1 MQPRLVLFDCDG
13 TLIDS
18 ASVIVAAMASAF
30 VRNGLPAPDAQEI
43 RAIIGLSL
51 PSATAVLASRHP
63 EAPVAALVTAYKAAY
78 RDSIVEDALHE
89 PLFPGIAD
97 ALERVEDERTLLG
110 VVTGKSRRGLD
121 RVLAAHGLSGR
132 FVVTRTADEAASKP
146 NPDMVL
152 QSLAETGAEP
162 DRTVVIGDTSFDMAM
177 ARSAGVR
184 AVGVSWG
191 YHDVAELEAAGAEA
205 VAQAAADLPAIVN
218 TLLPL
223 D

>member
-18 ASVIVAAMASAF
+18 ASVIVNAMVSAF

-63 EAPVAALVTAYKAAY
+63 EAPVSALVTAYKAAY
-78 RDSIVEDALHE
+78 RDSVVEESLHE
-89 PLFPGIAD
+89 PLFPGVAE
-97 ALERVEDERTLLG
+97 ALDRVEDERTLLG
-110 VVTGKSRRGLD
+110 IVTGKSRAGLT

-132 FVVTRTADEAASKP
+132 FIVTRTADDAASKP
-146 NPDMVL
+146 APDMVL
-152 QSLAETGAEP
+152 QSLDETGAEAA
-162 DRTVVIGDTSFDMAM
+162 RTVVIGDTSFDMAM
-177 ARSAGVR
+177 ARAAGVR

-191 YHDVAELEAAGAEA
+191 YHGVAELEAAGAET
-205 VAQAAADLPAIVN
+205 VVQAAADLPAIVN
-218 TLLPL
+218 AILPL